1 LKCIYYGCHGLPYGK
16 EDQTLFIDD
25 EPSKVLQNFK
35 WNDLFLESLKGQ
47 MLSKNKVQWM
57 DLTSHLWP
65 PLVGLPLAKM
75 V

>member
-35 WNDLFLESLKGQ
+35 WNDLFFESLQGAMDGPYISFVATFGWIATGQ
-47 MLSKNKVQWM
+47 NGLSS
-57 DLTSHLWP
+57 L
-65 PLVGLPLAKM
+65 
-75 V
+75 